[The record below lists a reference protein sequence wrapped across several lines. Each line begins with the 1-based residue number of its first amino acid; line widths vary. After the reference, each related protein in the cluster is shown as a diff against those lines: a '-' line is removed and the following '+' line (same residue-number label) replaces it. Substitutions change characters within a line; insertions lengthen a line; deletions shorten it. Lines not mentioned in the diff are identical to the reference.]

1 MKKKREQRAEING
14 GICIDF
20 LVGIHVYLEKHEEN
34 QKIKREKQKWK
45 ERCTKKERR

>member
-1 MKKKREQRAEING
+1 MLDEEKKREQRAEING

-34 QKIKREKQKWK
+34 
-45 ERCTKKERR
+45 